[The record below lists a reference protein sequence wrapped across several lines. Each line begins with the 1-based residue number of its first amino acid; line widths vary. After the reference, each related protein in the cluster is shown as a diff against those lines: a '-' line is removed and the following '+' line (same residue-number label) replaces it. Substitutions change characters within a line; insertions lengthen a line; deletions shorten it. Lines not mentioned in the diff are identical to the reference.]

1 MQDTNSR
8 LKNYCAQTNIDYID
22 NNNIKKE
29 HLGNKKLHLNKRG
42 NTVFANNLLKYLRS
56 SLWGVDYLNCLKT
69 VLESQNEY
77 KSKSLDSSPDDPP
90 FSSLKSVRRKNL
102 SRIIFAL
109 LNINSLR
116 NRFDTLVHQ
125 IKGNDDVFVI
135 SETKLD
141 ESFPEGQFKI
151 PEFATPFRRDRN
163 KFGGG
168 IMVFVREDI
177 PSKLISKETLDI
189 EGIFIE
195 LNFRKKKWLLS
206 CSYNP
211 NKNTITDHLEILR
224 RNLDLYSA
232 HYENLIIIGDLN
244 TDINQ
249 SCIKSFC
256 ESYTLPS
263 LIKEPTCHKNPQ
275 NPPCIDLT
283 LTNTP
288 YSFQNSWAIE
298 TGLSDF
304 HKMAVTVS
312 KTTYQKL
319 KPRIT
324 NYRDYKNFCNDT
336 FRQKLLE
343 KLATENINTNCSGL
357 EKFLQI
363 CVNTL
368 NNLAPCKEKIL
379 TRK

>member
-1 MQDTNSR
+1 M
-8 LKNYCAQTNIDYID
+8 
-22 NNNIKKE
+22 E
-29 HLGNKKLHLNKRG
+29 
-42 NTVFANNLLKYLRS
+42 
-56 SLWGVDYLNCLKT
+56 T

-102 SRIIFAL
+102 SRIIFAH
-109 LNINSLR
+109 LNINFLR
-116 NRFDTLVHQ
+116 NKFDTLVHQ
-125 IKGNDDVFVI
+125 IKGNVDVLVI

-151 PEFATPFRRDRN
+151 PGFAHRN
-163 KFGGG
+163 EFGGG

-177 PSKLISKETLDI
+177 PSKLISKEILDI

-195 LNFRKKKWLLS
+195 LNLRKKKWLLS
-206 CSYNP
+206 CSFNP

-224 RNLDLYSA
+224 RNLDLHSA
-232 HYENLIIIGDLN
+232 HYENLIIIGDFN

-249 SCIKSFC
+249 SCMKSFC
-256 ESYTLPS
+256 ETYTLSS

-275 NPPCIDLT
+275 NPSCIDLI
-283 LTNTP
+283 LTNSP
-288 YSFQNSWAIE
+288 YSFQNSCAIE

-304 HKMAVTVS
+304 HKMTVTVM
-312 KTTYQKL
+312 KTTYEKL

-324 NYRDYKNFCNDT
+324 NYRDYKNLCNDT

-343 KLATENINTNCSGL
+343 NLATENINTNCS
-357 EKFLQI
+357 
-363 CVNTL
+363 
-368 NNLAPCKEKIL
+368 
-379 TRK
+379 

>member
-1 MQDTNSR
+1 M
-8 LKNYCAQTNIDYID
+8 
-22 NNNIKKE
+22 E
-29 HLGNKKLHLNKRG
+29 
-42 NTVFANNLLKYLRS
+42 
-56 SLWGVDYLNCLKT
+56 T
-69 VLESQNEY
+69 VLESQKEY

-90 FSSLKSVRRKNL
+90 FTSLKSVRRKNL
-102 SRIIFAL
+102 SRIIFAH

-116 NRFDTLVHQ
+116 NKFDTLVHQ
-125 IKGNDDVFVI
+125 IKGNVDVLVI

-151 PEFATPFRRDRN
+151 PGFATPFRRDRN
-163 KFGGG
+163 EFGGG
-168 IMVFVREDI
+168 IMVFAREDI

-232 HYENLIIIGDLN
+232 HYENFIIIRDFN
-244 TDINQ
+244 TDIKQ
-249 SCIKSFC
+249 SCMKSFG
-256 ESYTLPS
+256 ESYTLSS

-275 NPPCIDLT
+275 NPSCIDLI
-283 LTNTP
+283 LTNSP
-288 YSFQNSWAIE
+288 YSFQNSCAIE

-304 HKMAVTVS
+304 HKMTVTVM
-312 KTTYQKL
+312 KTTYEKL

-324 NYRDYKNFCNDT
+324 NYSDYKKFCKDT
-336 FRQKLLE
+336 FRQKVLE

-363 CVNTL
+363 YVNTL
-368 NNLAPCKEKIL
+368 NNLAPCKKKYSRRNNMPFMNKSLTSAHVKRSRLWNLYLKDKEIITEDGENAEILNKFFSNAVKNLKIPP
-379 TRK
+379 